1 LWRDDSACTA
11 SLAACVC
18 VCCEIDHRLEID
30 YRGLRAQVLVELV
43 SGQLPWTGI
52 CASNSVA
59 LVVSRGEHPSAQ
71 IVSARHLGVAVIDV
85 GRVD

>member
-1 LWRDDSACTA
+1 MTA
-11 SLAACVC
+11 LAPPRRLRVRVC
-18 VCCEIDHRLEID
+18 REMDRRREMEYH
-30 YRGLRAQVLVELV
+30 GLRAQVLVELV

-71 IVSARHLGVAVIDV
+71 IVSSASARHLGGH
-85 GRVD
+85 GRG

>member
-1 LWRDDSACTA
+1 
-11 SLAACVC
+11 
-18 VCCEIDHRLEID
+18 
-30 YRGLRAQVLVELV
+30 VLVELV